1 MTNINNFFLQKGG
14 NTWTNIIKSI
24 FKQNDMPYNPLD
36 YIYIPTAEAAW
47 KQLNKDIDNSDLESK
62 DKIRIKKDILEVMIE
77 YINDYPV
84 MNEDNKNWKINWK
97 IINKD
102 KNWKIVNKNGYNVSP
117 TDYALELGVEYINL
131 LNTTTNPVDSLKVN
145 LQSMINDVVEKQEST
160 QINNQEL
167 NNINNLIKT
176 LKENLQQIKTT
187 STESVDLNNLK
198 LVLEKAISKISENDK
213 TGVEN
218 NSDAVSINNLIKTLN
233 SDLNTIRA
241 TPVAKNELLELKKV
255 EAQLRLFKKKLSEF
269 LSQVN
274 KRDNQKEKE
283 IISANKNISTLE
295 KELKELVK
303 VFSQNQIGGEL
314 KDLNSIVEKNELI
327 PKAKYNKDLLTKDN
341 FILNCGGHKWSIC
354 DEYENI
360 QNTKK
365 KWIKAKL
372 NMGWIKSKYELSK
385 ENFNTLEKI
394 KVLFKID
401 RDENQYT
408 FIKGKKAY
416 LILRELDNF
425 QRRYLTTKLLDYNT
439 IHYLKKNINL
449 ESVDYVIINVE
460 DDNAEQPKT
469 KKEMFPEIWNRTDI
483 TNRIKQEEQKK
494 EDDKNLLIKKLYFE
508 IFKEKEPL
516 PLPEKQIPENTESK
530 KLYTKEKLVY
540 TLPQSN
546 LVATEDENGNLFYV
560 NNYDGSKVDYNFG
573 DNLHYKVYDDEKFK
587 KFNLF
592 DEEWQIVE
600 NLLTPVAD
608 AAIATDVA
616 GADIDAAN
624 VVTNVAG
631 KVENVIVPENFVLI
645 YDYESEAFFFNN
657 VYTGFRYWGV
667 PLLKY
672 STDTFFVSYSPHFN
686 SIYIMDMLKFDNE
699 DDDSNDFVINS
710 FEPDE
715 FIFKLQIN
723 ILKILEY
730 NRNKKNFDK
739 YKSLFESINELSN
752 NFSEL
757 KSKIDSL
764 TKQYANNTEI
774 FKIKNELVKLQDQ
787 KNKLESDLNSISDA
801 NISV

>member
-1 MTNINNFFLQKGG
+1 MSNINNFFLQKGG

-24 FKQNDMPYNPLD
+24 FKQNDIPYNPLD

-47 KQLNKDIDNSDLESK
+47 QKLNKDIDNTDLKNE
-62 DKIRIKKDILEVMIE
+62 DKIRIKKDTLEVMIE
-77 YINDYPV
+77 YINEQPER
-84 MNEDNKNWKINWK
+84 NINSKNWKIK
-97 IINKD
+97 
-102 KNWKIVNKNGYNVSP
+102 NKNGDNVSP
-117 TDYALELGVEYINL
+117 ADYVLELGVEYLNL
-131 LNTTTNPVDSLKVN
+131 LNTTINPVDSLKIN
-145 LQSMINDVVEKQEST
+145 LQSMVNDVIEKQEGI

-167 NNINNLIKT
+167 NDINNLINI
-176 LKENLQQIKTT
+176 LKENLQKINTT

-213 TGVEN
+213 TGIEN
-218 NSDAVSINNLIKTLN
+218 NSDIVSINNLINTLN
-233 SDLNTIRA
+233 SDLNNIRA
-241 TPVAKNELLELKKV
+241 TPVAKNKLLELKKL

-269 LSQVN
+269 LSEIS
-274 KRDNQKEKE
+274 KRDNQKGRE
-283 IISANKNISTLE
+283 IISANKNILNLE

-327 PKAKYNKDLLTKDN
+327 PKAKYNKDSLTRDN

-372 NMGWIKSKYELSK
+372 NMGWIKSKYELLK
-385 ENFNTLEKI
+385 ENFSTLEKI
-394 KVLFKID
+394 RVLFKID

-416 LILRELDNF
+416 LILKELDNF

-449 ESVDYVIINVE
+449 ESVDYIIINVE

-530 KLYTKEKLVY
+530 KLYSKKKLVY

-600 NLLTPVAD
+600 NLLTPVAN
-608 AAIATDVA
+608 AANVAIDVAVTATDVT

-645 YDYESEAFFFNN
+645 YDYENEAFFFNN
-657 VYTGFRYWGV
+657 VYTGFRYWGI

-686 SIYIMDMLKFDNE
+686 SIYIMDMLKFDSE

-752 NFSEL
+752 KFSEL

-764 TKQYANNTEI
+764 TKQYANNTEV
-774 FKIKNELVKLQDQ
+774 FKIKNELIKLEEQ
-787 KNKLESDLNSISDA
+787 KNKLESDLNSISSN
-801 NISV
+801 NISG

>member
-1 MTNINNFFLQKGG
+1 MTNINKFFLQKGG
-14 NTWTNIIKSI
+14 NTWTNLIKAI
-24 FKQNDMPYNPLD
+24 FKQNDIPYDSLN
-36 YIYIPTAEAAW
+36 YIFIPTAEAAW
-47 KQLNKDIDNSDLESK
+47 KQINKDIDNSDLKSE
-62 DKIRIKKDILEVMIE
+62 DKIRIKKDTLEVMIE
-77 YINDYPV
+77 YINDYPER
-84 MNEDNKNWKINWK
+84 NENNKNWKIM
-97 IINKD
+97 
-102 KNWKIVNKNGYNVSP
+102 NKNGDNVSP
-117 TDYALELGVEYINL
+117 TDYLLELGVEYLNL

-145 LQSMINDVVEKQEST
+145 LQSMINDVVKKQEST

-167 NNINNLIKT
+167 NNINNLIET
-176 LKENLQQIKTT
+176 LKENLEQIKTT

-198 LVLEKAISKISENDK
+198 LVLEKSISKISENDK
-213 TGVEN
+213 RGVEN
-218 NSDAVSINNLIKTLN
+218 NSDVISINNLIKTLN

-327 PKAKYNKDLLTKDN
+327 PKAKYNKDLLTRDN

-394 KVLFKID
+394 RVLFKID

-460 DDNAEQPKT
+460 NDNAEQPKT

-508 IFKEKEPL
+508 IFKEKDPL
-516 PLPEKQIPENTESK
+516 PLPEKQIPENTESQK
-530 KLYTKEKLVY
+530 IYTKEKLVY
-540 TLPQSN
+540 TLPQNN
-546 LVATEDENGNLFYV
+546 LVATEDENGNLFYI
-560 NNYDGSKVDYNFG
+560 NNNDGSKVDYNFG
-573 DNLHYKVYDDEKFK
+573 DNLHYKVYDDDRFK

-600 NLLTPVAD
+600 NLSTPVA
-608 AAIATDVA
+608 
-616 GADIDAAN
+616 
-624 VVTNVAG
+624 G
-631 KVENVIVPENFVLI
+631 KIENVIVPENFVLI
-645 YDYESEAFFFNN
+645 YDYENEAFFFNN
-657 VYTGFRYWGV
+657 VYTGFRYWGI

-686 SIYIMDMLKFDNE
+686 SIYIMDMLKFDNK

-739 YKSLFESINELSN
+739 YKSLFESINELSS

-757 KSKIDSL
+757 KSKIDAL
-764 TKQYANNTEI
+764 TRQYANNTEI
-774 FKIKNELVKLQDQ
+774 FNIKNELIKLQEQ
-787 KNKLESDLNSISDA
+787 KNKLESDLNSISNT